1 MIIDLDKFGKSI
13 ILPFQTEMEKVLYK
27 LGKKDEEIKELSD
40 KLDKLENMSEEISK
54 RLDLGLDRIMNAL
67 SKERC

>member
-1 MIIDLDKFGKSI
+1 
-13 ILPFQTEMEKVLYK
+13 MEKVLQK
-27 LGKKDEEIKELSD
+27 LDTKDEEIKELSD
-40 KLDKLENMSEEISK
+40 KLDKLENMNEEISK